1 MPSRILLDKKI
12 QHLLDEILIMDS
24 MVENATLEAVDALK
38 NRDLELA
45 KQVYANDKLINQKRF
60 DLENDIIV
68 TIATVQPI
76 MAGDLRLIASILEV
90 VGELERM
97 GDYAKGIANICLKIG
112 NQPHVKPLIDIPR
125 MAELAKAM
133 VKDSINAFV
142 NKDDRLA
149 KNVCERDDEVDK
161 LNDQIFRELL
171 TYMMQDPTTIERAVD
186 LILVGRH
193 LERTA
198 DHATNISEDVIYYVK
213 GKTIKHHCETRLM
226 ETEEEPTGE
235 IEK

>member
-12 QHLLDEILIMDS
+12 NHLLDEILIMDS

-38 NRDLELA
+38 NKDLELA
-45 KQVYANDKLINQKRF
+45 RQVYANDRLINQKRF

-125 MAELAKAM
+125 MAEIAVNMLHQA
-133 VKDSINAFV
+133 IGAFV
-142 NKDDRLA
+142 TQDAELALRHRRL
-149 KNVCERDDEVDK
+149 
-161 LNDQIFRELL
+161 
-171 TYMMQDPTTIERAVD
+171 
-186 LILVGRH
+186 H
-193 LERTA
+193 LPQNSYRTA
-198 DHATNISEDVIYYVK
+198 CPS
-213 GKTIKHHCETRLM
+213 GFLS
-226 ETEEEPTGE
+226 
-235 IEK
+235 